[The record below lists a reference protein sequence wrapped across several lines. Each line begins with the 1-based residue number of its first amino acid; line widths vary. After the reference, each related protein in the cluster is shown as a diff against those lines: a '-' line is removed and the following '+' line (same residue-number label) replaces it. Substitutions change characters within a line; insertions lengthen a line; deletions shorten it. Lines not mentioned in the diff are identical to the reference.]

1 MKKNKIL
8 LIGYGKIGQKYFSIL
23 RNLNQ
28 SVYIYDTDV
37 NVLKKKINFVDIK
50 NTNTLK
56 NFSHIIIATPPS
68 SHIYYVKIAIL
79 NKIPFLVE
87 KPLSNNIRYLNKLLS
102 SNINFGYSVCNMRYH
117 EGILK
122 IKNNMNKVGNIN
134 YINCEFAFDLFKQ
147 RKIFN
152 ISNDYLFKKNQG
164 GGMIMYIYHEFDY
177 ISWLFGKIKKI
188 SILDKEKLNPKIP
201 LIYDKIKLKL
211 FLEKNIIVFLNLD
224 YISSVKI
231 RRIEVNGKKGSLT
244 WNSFFKNFEEINV
257 KFFNEKKS
265 TEKNLYFKKLNK
277 LNSSM
282 HYTSMLKDFI
292 FKNKSKS
299 NLALLSNSIKLYK
312 TLYPLNKKNFLK

>member
-1 MKKNKIL
+1 
-8 LIGYGKIGQKYFSIL
+8 
-23 RNLNQ
+23 
-28 SVYIYDTDV
+28 
-37 NVLKKKINFVDIK
+37 
-50 NTNTLK
+50 
-56 NFSHIIIATPPS
+56 
-68 SHIYYVKIAIL
+68 
-79 NKIPFLVE
+79 
-87 KPLSNNIRYLNKLLS
+87 
-102 SNINFGYSVCNMRYH
+102 MRYH

-164 GGMIMYIYHEFDY
+164 GGMIMDIYHEFDY

>member
-1 MKKNKIL
+1 MI
-8 LIGYGKIGQKYFSIL
+8 
-23 RNLNQ
+23 
-28 SVYIYDTDV
+28 IY
-37 NVLKKKINFVDIK
+37 L
-50 NTNTLK
+50 
-56 NFSHIIIATPPS
+56 
-68 SHIYYVKIAIL
+68 
-79 NKIPFLVE
+79 
-87 KPLSNNIRYLNKLLS
+87 
-102 SNINFGYSVCNMRYH
+102 
-117 EGILK
+117 
-122 IKNNMNKVGNIN
+122 
-134 YINCEFAFDLFKQ
+134 
-147 RKIFN
+147 
-152 ISNDYLFKKNQG
+152 KNQG
-164 GGMIMYIYHEFDY
+164 GGMIMDIYHEFDY

>member
-164 GGMIMYIYHEFDY
+164 GGMIMDIYHEFDY

-211 FLEKNIIVFLNLD
+211 F
-224 YISSVKI
+224 
-231 RRIEVNGKKGSLT
+231 
-244 WNSFFKNFEEINV
+244 
-257 KFFNEKKS
+257 
-265 TEKNLYFKKLNK
+265 
-277 LNSSM
+277 
-282 HYTSMLKDFI
+282 
-292 FKNKSKS
+292 
-299 NLALLSNSIKLYK
+299 
-312 TLYPLNKKNFLK
+312 